1 MSRTATC
8 SSAYCRELIH
18 CLVQTEAQNPAC
30 RSTYLTNEGFTPE
43 NAKKAS
49 PAAEGMCKWVHAMSS
64 YDKVRLQPRINGLPA
79 PLDGTGGAV
88 HHSGTLILAVTL

>member
-1 MSRTATC
+1 MSREATC
-8 SSAYCRELIH
+8 SCTYWRELVI
-18 CLVQTEAQNPAC
+18 CLMRNKAQTSAC

-64 YDKVRLQPRINGLPA
+64 YDKVRLDLQHLLTALEGLCTMHLA
-79 PLDGTGGAV
+79 PCTWQ
-88 HHSGTLILAVTL
+88 